1 MKNVPL
7 PTLSQSLCMDQALF
21 PPLTAQEAATS
32 TGVVGQP
39 GWVHHYYSLSF
50 PRVWWDVRD
59 VDADLALVVCK
70 AERMTCVLGGTEVGT
85 SRQSRSPGHLRRG
98 LTVPEFSFLSVE
110 VTILP
115 PHWLARRVR

>member
-7 PTLSQSLCMDQALF
+7 PTLSQSLCMGQVLS

-32 TGVVGQP
+32 IGVVGQP
-39 GWVHHYYSLSF
+39 GWVHHLLQPQF
-50 PRVWWDVRD
+50 PQGMVGCE
-59 VDADLALVVCK
+59 DANLALVVCK
-70 AERMTCVLGGTEVGT
+70 AERMACVQGGTEVGT

-98 LTVPEFSFLSVE
+98 LTVLEFSFLSME

-115 PHWLARRVR
+115 PHWLARRVK